1 MGTLEQYERIYDV
14 QPTGC
19 AMTTALEVIGGKW
32 KGIILYHLRD
42 DKKRFNELI
51 RLMPNITQRMLTRQL
66 RELELD
72 GVVLRT
78 VYPQVPP
85 KVEYT
90 LTPLGQTL
98 APVIQVLTD
107 WGRLYEAQCP
117 ENARL
122 AIQHDPRSGC

>member
-1 MGTLEQYERIYDV
+1 MGILEQQERIYEV

-19 AMTTALEVIGGKW
+19 AMATALAVVGGKW
-32 KGIILYHLRD
+32 KGIILYHLRE
-42 DKKRFNELI
+42 DKKRFNELM
-51 RLMPNITQRMLTRQL
+51 RLMPHITQRMLTRQL

-107 WGRLYEAQCP
+107 WGRWYELQYP
-117 ENARL
+117 NNPRL
-122 AIQHDPRSGC
+122 LKHDTESGC